1 MQNKF
6 LIGLALLASYGAGS
20 ILAQTNTADDEPEI
34 RSGVAMWVWTD
45 KYIYSPGEKAT
56 IRWTIKNAE
65 DPNQYTLFLLRQDNQ
80 DGKRYYLPSAGEAA
94 TDIFNKSASDGYQTS
109 TLPNAEKEILV
120 GEGGRVASVPLSLF
134 EDYGM
139 HTVIAQ
145 IRDRTGTRVLKSAY
159 FKFGIVRGTEQLPN
173 VISSNRTLTND
184 RAYRISGIVQVNN
197 NAVLT
202 VQPGTFIIGTPGSQ
216 PPSVLLV
223 STSGRLVAEGT
234 RSRPIIMTSSQPFG
248 QRQRGDWGGL
258 IMLGKARLNDPSGS
272 LFIEGLPDSPD
283 NRYGGDDDN
292 HNCGSLRYV
301 RVEFA
306 GSLLRPNE
314 ETNSFTWGG
323 CGKGTKSEFLQ
334 ATYGLDDSFE
344 WFGGNNDAKY
354 LVGTYGADDY
364 IDTQIGYRGRI
375 QYVVGV
381 ANSDLSNRGIEADNY
396 ERDFAARP
404 LGKSGMYN
412 FTFVGNAH
420 LGSGSRG
427 YDEADAPCIYTRR
440 GAGGIYNNMLC
451 FNWTTRTYGGADFA
465 SIQPNMANGDYSISG
480 VVSWDNG
487 RNVTPT
493 PRANTIEDQVL
504 PAFLPYAQDTA
515 RKIVFA
521 NPNLRRPIE
530 YSDPDFR
537 PRLGSAVLRT
547 GWTLSPDDGFF
558 DQFADYAGAFNL
570 VDWTEEW
577 TVFIQEQDMKP

>member
-1 MQNKF
+1 MAPVPSSPKPTPPTTNRRS
-6 LIGLALLASYGAGS
+6 GPASPCGCGP
-20 ILAQTNTADDEPEI
+20 TNT
-34 RSGVAMWVWTD
+34 ST
-45 KYIYSPGEKAT
+45 
-56 IRWTIKNAE
+56 
-65 DPNQYTLFLLRQDNQ
+65 LRQDNQ
-80 DGKRYYLPSAGEAA
+80 DGKRYYLPSAGETA
-94 TDIFNKSASDGYQTS
+94 TDIFNRSASDGYQT
-109 TLPNAEKEILV
+109 TALPNAEKEILV
-120 GEGGRVASVPLSLF
+120 GEGGRVASVALSLF

-139 HTVIAQ
+139 HTIIAQ

-173 VISSNRTLTND
+173 IISSNRTLTND
-184 RAYRISGIVQVNN
+184 RAYRISGIVQVTN

-223 STSGRLVAEGT
+223 TTTGRLMAEGT

-323 CGKGTKSEFLQ
+323 CGKATKAEYLQ

-404 LGKSGMYN
+404 LGKSFMYN

-420 LGSGSRG
+420 LGSASRG

-451 FNWTTRTYGGADFA
+451 YNWTTRTYGGADFA
-465 SIQPNMANGDYSISG
+465 SIEPNMANGDYSISG

-504 PAFLPYAQDTA
+504 PAFLPYAQNAA
-515 RKIVFA
+515 RKLVFA
-521 NPNLRRPIE
+521 NPNLRRPLE

-537 PRLGSAVLRT
+537 PRLGSPVLRT

-577 TVFIQEQDMKP
+577 TVFIQEQDIKP